1 MFFEA
6 LTPDIVARGIVLPA
20 VALTWIISLVRLVGL
35 RSFSKMTNFDFVTTV
50 AQGSLLAGASQAS
63 SWSAFAQALFA
74 MAALFAV
81 QYALALARQ
90 SSNKVESTL
99 QNRPVMLME
108 NGEILEDALAECRVA
123 KDDLFAKLR
132 EANVLRMADV
142 RAAILETTG
151 DVSILHGDRISDEIL
166 RGVTKAAR

>member
-1 MFFEA
+1 
-6 LTPDIVARGIVLPA
+6 
-20 VALTWIISLVRLVGL
+20 
-35 RSFSKMTNFDFVTTV
+35 
-50 AQGSLLAGASQAS
+50 
-63 SWSAFAQALFA
+63 
-74 MAALFAV
+74 
-81 QYALALARQ
+81 
-90 SSNKVESTL
+90 
-99 QNRPVMLME
+99 MLME

-151 DVSILHGDRISDEIL
+151 DVSVLHGDRISDDVL

>member
-1 MFFEA
+1 
-6 LTPDIVARGIVLPA
+6 
-20 VALTWIISLVRLVGL
+20 
-35 RSFSKMTNFDFVTTV
+35 
-50 AQGSLLAGASQAS
+50 
-63 SWSAFAQALFA
+63 

-81 QYALALARQ
+81 QYGLALARQ

-142 RAAILETTG
+142 RAALLETTG
-151 DVSILHGDRISDEIL
+151 DVSVLHGDRISDDVL

>member
-63 SWSAFAQALFA
+63 SWSAFAQALIA

-90 SSNKVESTL
+90 SSNKFESTL

-151 DVSILHGDRISDEIL
+151 DVSVLHGDRISDDVL